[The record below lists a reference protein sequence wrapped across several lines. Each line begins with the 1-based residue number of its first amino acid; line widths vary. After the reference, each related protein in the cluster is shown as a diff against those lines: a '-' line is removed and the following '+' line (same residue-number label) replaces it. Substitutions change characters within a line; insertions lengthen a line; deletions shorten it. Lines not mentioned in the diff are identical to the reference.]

1 MLLCSVWEK
10 LSQTQVQSNSSDKAL
25 LPLVSDKMLPL
36 RNRVL
41 VVETDRQLWRRKPRL
56 YPPNKEIWVRRR
68 PRGCHWTSIRARS
81 HVAKGFLTPIP
92 ASNYQCPAL
101 RWMNE
106 QICFDRRQIISS
118 SHVGDIWS
126 VWFQFLPRLRNQVF
140 EGMAYLSCS
149 AKLLWSKVFPSL
161 SFPRVALCWPD
172 TSLCPFSPAHT
183 KGFPFSSGH
192 GFWLNHALLPSS
204 N

>member
-1 MLLCSVWEK
+1 MWEK

-36 RNRVL
+36 RKRVL

-68 PRGCHWTSIRARS
+68 PRGCHWTSRARS
-81 HVAKGFLTPIP
+81 HVAKGFLTPIL

-161 SFPRVALCWPD
+161 SFPRVALCWQTPP
-172 TSLCPFSPAHT
+172 SAPSPQHT
-183 KGFPFSSGH
+183 QRDFPF
-192 GFWLNHALLPSS
+192 LLGMAFG
-204 N
+204 